1 MRRLKRMPKKNKLF
15 CPPAVMQGDDFF
27 VDKWV
32 NTYLVQLQSEKTR
45 KNHSICLYIQEK
57 REENKYALYGDI

>member
-1 MRRLKRMPKKNKLF
+1 
-15 CPPAVMQGDDFF
+15 MQGDDFF

-32 NTYLVQLQSEKTR
+32 DTYLVQLKSEKTR
-45 KNHSICLYIQEK
+45 KNHPICLYIQEK